1 MAEHDRDL
9 TEQAKQVTTDFVNM
23 LGLQELIFGGIF
35 LYLFWLRN
43 PSAVALQFPS
53 TGASYLDVPLLAC
66 AAAFVGKLLSFVIA
80 VVMAIVA
87 KMFRHRWV
95 YRDLDIELTEYRKKL
110 GNSTALDA
118 HDHTDLALAYIV
130 RAWPERQAYFER
142 IKAKSSFAYGCV
154 LLVVL
159 AIWSTKLGSDFRGW
173 FSGAGIGFLFL
184 GMLQQFDHVRD
195 LQRNL
200 ISVRE
205 TPPPPQGSSK

>member
-1 MAEHDRDL
+1 VTENDRDL

-23 LGLQELIFGGIF
+23 LGLQELIFGGIS

-43 PSAVALQFPS
+43 PSAAASQFPS

-87 KMFRHRWV
+87 KSFRHRWA
-95 YRDLDIELTEYRKKL
+95 YCDLDIELIEYRKKL
-110 GNSTALDA
+110 GNAKALDA
-118 HDHTDLALAYIV
+118 HDHTDLALAYVV

-154 LLVVL
+154 ILAVL
-159 AIWSTKLGSDFRGW
+159 AIWSTKVGSDFRGW
-173 FSGAGIGFLFL
+173 FIAAASGFLVL
-184 GMLQQFDHVRD
+184 GILQQFDYVRD

-200 ISVRE
+200 ISIRE
-205 TPPPPQGSSK
+205 TPPPAPQGS